1 MKLIIIKMNILF
13 WFSVIFITISI
24 PALAVMMLLFIIS
37 KKYHL
42 TYKTVGYLKFED
54 IFFYYQNDFFFFNLK
69 VDYFQIYLIW
79 LRFRIHF
86 SGLLL
91 NIKINSKALT
101 YLKSKAINKADFA
114 ESYGKI

>member
-1 MKLIIIKMNILF
+1 MNIIF
-13 WFSVIFITISI
+13 WFTIIFIIISI
-24 PALAVMMLLFIIS
+24 PALAVMLIMFITS
-37 KKYHL
+37 KKYNL
-42 TYKTVGYLKFED
+42 TYKTVGYLRFEN
-54 IFFYYQNDFFFFNLK
+54 IHFYYQNDFVFFNLK

-101 YLKSKAINKADFA
+101 YLKSKAINKGDFA
-114 ESYGKI
+114 ESFGKIKYNL